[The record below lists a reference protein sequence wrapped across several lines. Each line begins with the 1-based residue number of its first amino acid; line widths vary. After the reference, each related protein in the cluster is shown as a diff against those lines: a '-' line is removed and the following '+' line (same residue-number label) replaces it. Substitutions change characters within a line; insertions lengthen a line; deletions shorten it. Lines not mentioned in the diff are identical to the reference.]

1 MKKGEPIPGY
11 TGVSRRVVA
20 DNVFGA
26 TYAHARQKGQ
36 ESLDKISIEKA
47 QNLQKVGTS
56 IPPIKK

>member
-1 MKKGEPIPGY
+1 MKIGQPLPGY

-26 TYAHARQKGQ
+26 TYADARKKAQ
-36 ESLDKISIEKA
+36 ESLESIHYDK
-47 QNLQKVGTS
+47 QNNLLSQSAT